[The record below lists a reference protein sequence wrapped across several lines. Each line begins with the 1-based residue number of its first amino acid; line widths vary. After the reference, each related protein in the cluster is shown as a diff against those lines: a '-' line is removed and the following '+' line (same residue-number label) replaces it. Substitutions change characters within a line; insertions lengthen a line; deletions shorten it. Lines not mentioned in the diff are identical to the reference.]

1 MTLWNILT
9 SVKLFKMSIWL
20 VSSVAHWCLTLHGS
34 MECIMPGFPVH
45 HQLLELAQIHVH
57 GVCDAT
63 QPSHPLSSPSPPAF
77 NLSLHQGLYQWAS
90 HDSSVSKEST
100 CNAGDPG
107 LIPESRR
114 SAGEG
119 ISFRIQYP
127 LQYPIPTP
135 VSLGFLG
142 GSAGKESAY
151 NVGDLCLIPGLRRS
165 PVEGKGYP
173 FQYSGLG
180 EFHDCIV
187 RDSLESS
194 AKPQFK
200 TINSLV
206 LSFLWSSTLTSIHDY
221 WKNHS
226 FD

>member
-1 MTLWNILT
+1 MEKKEMGIL
-9 SVKLFKMSIWL
+9 KEMGIPD
-20 VSSVAHWCLTLHGS
+20 HGRKW
-34 MECIMPGFPVH
+34 
-45 HQLLELAQIHVH
+45 Q
-57 GVCDAT
+57 
-63 QPSHPLSSPSPPAF
+63 
-77 NLSLHQGLYQWAS
+77 
-90 HDSSVSKEST
+90 
-100 CNAGDPG
+100 
-107 LIPESRR
+107 
-114 SAGEG
+114 
-119 ISFRIQYP
+119 
-127 LQYPIPTP
+127 PTP

-173 FQYSGLG
+173 FQSSGLG

-206 LSFLWSSTLTSIHDY
+206 LSFL
-221 WKNHS
+221 
-226 FD
+226 